1 MFYRSNIVALVGGG
15 SLPTYV
21 SNKLMIWD
29 DNKTKVISE
38 FKFTTQVK
46 NVKLRQD
53 RIFIVVEQKI
63 FVFDFKTFQE
73 LDTIDTSD
81 NPNGT
86 FALNT
91 DPNVTIIAYPA
102 DMGTSTD
109 EVVGYVQIKGYET
122 DMNSLIAAHQS
133 KIGFLALNHD
143 GSLLATAS
151 EKGTIIRVFETSSGS
166 FLQEVRRGRD
176 KTVIYHMCF
185 NSNSLLLAATSNKG
199 TVHIWSLKECK
210 KKLGSNHN
218 DNDMPHNKVSL
229 FKGLPYFIS
238 GGFFKSEW
246 SFAQVRID
254 DTTTKAICCFTED
267 NCLVVVTQGG
277 WYYKARIDMVKGGEC
292 LIIKKDSLIEVSN
305 SINVNEREKELV
317 GNNDIMV

>member
-1 MFYRSNIVALVGGG
+1 
-15 SLPTYV
+15 
-21 SNKLMIWD
+21 MIWD
-29 DNKTKVISE
+29 DNKTRVISE
-38 FKFTTQVK
+38 FKFTTPVK

-53 RIFIVVEQKI
+53 RIFIVLEQKI
-63 FVFDFKTFQE
+63 FVFDFKTFQQ
-73 LDTIDTSD
+73 LDIVDTSD

-91 DPNVTIIAYPA
+91 DPNLTVIAYPA

-109 EVVGYVQIKGYET
+109 EVVGYVKIKSYET
-122 DMNSLIAAHQS
+122 NINSLIRAHQS

-151 EKGTIIRVFETSSGS
+151 EKGTIIRLFETSSGN

-176 KTVIYHMCF
+176 KTVINHLCF
-185 NSNSLLLAATSNKG
+185 NINGLLLAATSSKG
-199 TVHIWSLKECK
+199 TVHIWSLKECSQ
-210 KKLGSNHN
+210 KLGNN
-218 DNDMPHNKVSL
+218 NNRDEQANNNLPHNKVSL
-229 FKGLPYFIS
+229 FKGLPYFVS

-254 DTTTKAICCFTED
+254 DTTKAICCFTED
-267 NCLVVVTQGG
+267 NYILVITQGG

-292 LIIKKDSLIEVSN
+292 LIIKKGSLIETSSN
-305 SINVNEREKELV
+305 MNVDEGEHEFFGIVKY
-317 GNNDIMV
+317 